1 MMSSESGN
9 DPQNWLQNESRNEA
23 EPRERA
29 STGFRAGY
37 VAIVGE
43 PNVGKSTLLNQLLG
57 AKLSIVTRKPQTTRK
72 SVLGIYSD
80 DTAQIIFIDTPGVL
94 TPKYLLQEKL
104 AGYIAEALRDA
115 DVILLMLDVN
125 HPAIERLAETTLGN
139 VQDLGKPVVLMLN
152 KMDLLKDK
160 KEALPLIERFTA
172 MGIFEA
178 VVPASAMYGQNT
190 AGLLEAIRKYIPYG
204 EPFYDPEL
212 LSEQPQRF
220 FVSELIREQIM
231 LNYRQEIPYAVE
243 INIIEFI
250 ERPEPEKLFI
260 HAEIIVE
267 RESQKGILI
276 GKKGESLKWIGL
288 KSRTAIEEFLGREVF
303 LELFVKVRKDWR
315 SDERR
320 LRGFGY

>member
-1 MMSSESGN
+1 MSNEPEN

-29 STGFRAGY
+29 SSGFRAGY

-80 DTAQIIFIDTPGVL
+80 DSAQIIFIDTPGVL

-104 AGYIAEALRDA
+104 AGYIADALRDA

-160 KEALPLIERFTA
+160 KDALPLIERFTA
-172 MGIFEA
+172 MGLFEE

-288 KSRTAIEEFLGREVF
+288 KSRTAIEEFLGREVY

>member
-1 MMSSESGN
+1 
-9 DPQNWLQNESRNEA
+9 
-23 EPRERA
+23 
-29 STGFRAGY
+29 
-37 VAIVGE
+37 
-43 PNVGKSTLLNQLLG
+43 
-57 AKLSIVTRKPQTTRK
+57 
-72 SVLGIYSD
+72 
-80 DTAQIIFIDTPGVL
+80 
-94 TPKYLLQEKL
+94 
-104 AGYIAEALRDA
+104 
-115 DVILLMLDVN
+115 MLDVN
-125 HPAIERLAETTLGN
+125 HPAIERLAETPLGN

-243 INIIEFI
+243 INIVEFI

>member
-1 MMSSESGN
+1 MGNEPQKREDVAPQSGY
-9 DPQNWLQNESRNEA
+9 
-23 EPRERA
+23 
-29 STGFRAGY
+29 RAGY

-72 SVLGIYSD
+72 SVLGIHSD
-80 DTAQIIFIDTPGVL
+80 ESSQIIFIDTPGVL

-125 HPAIERLAETTLGN
+125 HPAIERLSETPLGN
-139 VQDLGKPVVLMLN
+139 VTEFGKPVILMLN
-152 KMDLLKDK
+152 KMDLLPNKKD
-160 KEALPLIERFTA
+160 ALPLIERFTG
-172 MGIFEA
+172 MGVFEE

-220 FVSELIREQIM
+220 FVSELIREQIL

-243 INIIEFI
+243 INIVEFN
-250 ERPEPEKLFI
+250 EREEPEKI
-260 HAEIIVE
+260 YINAEIIVE

-276 GKKGESLKWIGL
+276 GKKGEALKWIGS
-288 KSRTAIEEFLGREVF
+288 KSRATIEEFLGRDVF

-320 LRGFGY
+320 LKGFGY

>member
-9 DPQNWLQNESRNEA
+9 DPQSWLQNESRNEA

-29 STGFRAGY
+29 SSGFRAGY

-80 DTAQIIFIDTPGVL
+80 DTAQMIFIDTPGVL

-243 INIIEFI
+243 INIVEFI